1 MPVMTVDGA
10 TVEGNRKLLFKKNY
24 RGEEWSLAVVQCP
37 VHRWF
42 FHEWTHLSLLS
53 CGPYDLLLDGIR
65 DDEMPQSFSKRREER
80 KSAPTTVSRV
90 IHVKRGKKHREDS
103 SWEVMRRRLHLR
115 ERYYV
120 EV

>member
-1 MPVMTVDGA
+1 MSGEPNIAGFSMSG
-10 TVEGNRKLLFKKNY
+10 LIYHCLF
-24 RGEEWSLAVVQCP
+24 
-37 VHRWF
+37 
-42 FHEWTHLSLLS
+42 S
-53 CGPYDLLLDGIR
+53 CGPDDLLLDGIR

-90 IHVKRGKKHREDS
+90 IHCQRGKKHREDS